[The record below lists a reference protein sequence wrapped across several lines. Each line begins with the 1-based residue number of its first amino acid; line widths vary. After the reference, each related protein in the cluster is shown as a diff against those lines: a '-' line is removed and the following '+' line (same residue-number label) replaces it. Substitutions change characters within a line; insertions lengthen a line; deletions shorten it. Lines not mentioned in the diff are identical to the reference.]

1 MTRKQAM
8 FSNDLLDENE
18 IQHNIDYMTKSHLRN
33 VMQLAVFATSSDRLY
48 AINISKIQ
56 SFLIKEEVELLQP
69 PSGNEYV
76 TGLINIRGE
85 IVSIVNFD
93 KWIGDNTTDED
104 QRIIIVCNYNQK
116 KIGLMVKDII
126 RIEEKASDELRVPA
140 SRDPKISYVTE
151 VQERDN
157 DTKKKMCIVFDA
169 ERLLYD
175 ANVSDKTSKTTIY
188 DIDSF
193 EIASPDT
200 YAINSNKLVLV
211 AEDSQIVIEKLNEFL
226 TKLELNFEIYENGED
241 LINRIMTL
249 DPQEIGLVITDIEM
263 PIRNGY
269 QVIKYIKQESVY
281 GNVPVLSLTSMT
293 NQGVKD
299 KVMELGALDLVNKSD
314 LKLLFNYI
322 KEILEGELQ

>member
-1 MTRKQAM
+1 MY
-8 FSNDLLDENE
+8 SSDLLDENE
-18 IQHNIDYMTKSHLRN
+18 IQHNVDYMTKSHFRN
-33 VMQLAVFATSSDRLY
+33 VMQLAVFTTSSDRLY

-69 PSGNEYV
+69 PTGNEYV
-76 TGLINIRGE
+76 IGLINIRGE
-85 IVSIVNFD
+85 IISIVNFD
-93 KWIGDNTTDED
+93 KWIGDDTTDKD

-116 KIGLMVKDII
+116 KIGIMVKDII
-126 RIEEKASDELRVPA
+126 RIEEKGSDELSVPA
-140 SRDPKISYVTE
+140 SKDPKISYVTH

-157 DTKKKMCIVFDA
+157 DSTKKMCIVFDA

-193 EIASPDT
+193 EVTPPNT
-200 YAINSNKLVLV
+200 FTINSNKLVLV
-211 AEDSQIVIEKLNEFL
+211 AEDSQIVIEKLNQFL

-314 LKLLFNYI
+314 LKLLHNYI
-322 KEILEGELQ
+322 KEILEGGLQ

>member
-1 MTRKQAM
+1 MYN
-8 FSNDLLDENE
+8 SDLMDENE
-18 IQHNIDYMTKSHLRN
+18 IQGNVDYITKSHLRN
-33 VMQLAVFATSSDRLY
+33 VMQLAVFTTSSDRLY

-76 TGLINIRGE
+76 IGLINIRGE

-93 KWIGDNTTDED
+93 KWIGDEAREKD

-116 KIGLMVKDII
+116 KIGIMVKEII
-126 RIEEKASDELRVPA
+126 RIEEKVSNELSVPA
-140 SRDPKISYVTE
+140 SKDPKISYVTR
-151 VQERDN
+151 VKVKDN
-157 DTKKKMCIVFDA
+157 EDEQKMCIIFDA

-193 EIASPDT
+193 EVTPPNT
-200 YAINSNKLVLV
+200 FTINSDKLVLV
-211 AEDSQIVIEKLNEFL
+211 AEDSQIVIEKLDEFL
-226 TKLELNFEIYENGED
+226 TKLGLNFEIYENGEE
-241 LINRIMTL
+241 LINRVMSL

-269 QVIKYIKQESVY
+269 QVIKYIKQESIY

-314 LKLLFNYI
+314 LKLLHSYI
-322 KEILEGELQ
+322 KEILEGVLV

>member
-1 MTRKQAM
+1 M

>member
-1 MTRKQAM
+1 MYDL
-8 FSNDLLDENE
+8 DLLDEND
-18 IQHNIDYMTKSHLRN
+18 IQHNVDYMTKSHLRN
-33 VMQLAVFATSSDRLY
+33 VMQLAVFTTSSDRLY

-69 PSGNEYV
+69 PTNNAYV
-76 TGLINIRGE
+76 SGLINIRGE

-93 KWIGDNTTDED
+93 KWIGDETTEKD

-116 KIGLMVKDII
+116 KIGIMVKDII
-126 RIEEKASDELRVPA
+126 RIEEKGSDELSVPA
-140 SRDPKISYVTE
+140 SKDPKISYVTY
-151 VQERDN
+151 VQPREN
-157 DTKKKMCIVFDA
+157 DSTKKMCIVFDA

-193 EIASPDT
+193 EVSPPDT
-200 YAINSNKLVLV
+200 FAIYSDKLVLV
-211 AEDSQIVIEKLNEFL
+211 AEDSQIVIKKLNQFL
-226 TKLELNFEIYENGED
+226 TKLKLNFEIYENGED

-249 DPQEIGLVITDIEM
+249 DPHEIGLVITDIEM

-314 LKLLFNYI
+314 LKLLPSYI
-322 KEILEGELQ
+322 KEILEGSLQ

>member
-1 MTRKQAM
+1 MY
-8 FSNDLLDENE
+8 SSDLMDEND
-18 IQHNIDYMTKSHLRN
+18 IQSNVDYMTKSYLRN
-33 VMQLAVFATSSDRLY
+33 VMQLAVFTTSSDRLY

-69 PSGNEYV
+69 PTGNEYV
-76 TGLINIRGE
+76 IGLINIRGE

-93 KWIGDNTTDED
+93 KWVGDDVGDKD

-116 KIGLMVKDII
+116 KIGIMVKEII
-126 RIEEKASDELRVPA
+126 RIEEKSSDELRVPA
-140 SRDPKISYVTE
+140 SRDPKISYVTD
-151 VQERDN
+151 VQVKDGDETR
-157 DTKKKMCIVFDA
+157 KMCIVFDA
-169 ERLLYD
+169 EKLLYD
-175 ANVSDKTSKTTIY
+175 ANVGDEASKTTIY

-193 EIASPDT
+193 EVTPPNNYKIGSD
-200 YAINSNKLVLV
+200 KLVLV
-211 AEDSQIVIEKLNEFL
+211 AEDSQIVIEKLDEFL
-226 TKLELNFEIYENGED
+226 TKLGLNYEIYENGEE
-241 LINRIMTL
+241 LINRVMSL

-269 QVIKYIKQESVY
+269 QVIKYIKQESIY

-314 LKLLFNYI
+314 LKLLHSYI
-322 KEILEGELQ
+322 KEILEGELV